1 MRSDRERLFDILES
15 VERIET
21 QAARGRAAFTDD
33 EVAQSAVVRWVE
45 IIGEAARGLTEELR
59 QTHPEVPWRQ
69 MVAMRNVLIH
79 GYFDIDVE
87 LVWSVAENDLPKLAA
102 QIRAIVEEMP

>member
-1 MRSDRERLFDILES
+1 MRSDRERLYDILDA
-15 VERIET
+15 VDRIEA
-21 QAARGRAAFTDD
+21 QAARGRGAFADD
-33 EVAQSAVVRWVE
+33 ELAQTAVIRWVE
-45 IIGEAARGLTEELR
+45 VIGEATRGLSDELR

-87 LVWSVAENDLPKLAA
+87 LVWSVAENDLPKLGA
-102 QIRAIVEEMP
+102 QVRAILDQLP